1 MVNKTISM
9 TISEIVKS
17 SDQFK
22 KTHKIK
28 VSGPYDDED
37 IPKWFKIY
45 AEKTDARLERLEE
58 RLEESQKW
66 FKEYAERTDAR
77 LQALEEKFERFQNE
91 PPKWF
96 TDFAN
101 EVNKKF
107 DFIFDQFEKHGWIK
121 K

>member
-1 MVNKTISM
+1 MVNKTIAM

-17 SDQFK
+17 SNEFK

-37 IPKWFKIY
+37 VPKWFKIY

-58 RLEESQKW
+58 RLE
-66 FKEYAERTDAR
+66 R
-77 LQALEEKFERFQNE
+77 LYNE